1 VVGYKEVL
9 GIEGMVYWLRRPSLY
24 DPDKRRR
31 EKVKKRAEERR
42 INRGGLFLNFVVKC
56 RM

>member
-9 GIEGMVYWLRRPSLY
+9 GVEGMVYWLRRPSLY

-31 EKVKKRAEERR
+31 EKVKRERKRDKLIEEA
-42 INRGGLFLNFVVKC
+42 FF
-56 RM
+56 